1 MNKIEKYLLLA
12 LIFSAFAEG
21 LLGPLYTIFVSEIGG
36 DIFDI
41 SWAWASFLIVSG
53 LLTIVLG
60 KLSDKHNKH
69 IFLIY
74 GFIFTIIMTF
84 SYLLVYEPWHLF
96 FIQIGL
102 GISSALIWPVWDT
115 LYSKY
120 QDKNKEGEEWG
131 FVEGGWNIAGG
142 ISLIISSL
150 IVYSFG
156 FNLVFIIMGILQIV
170 GLIMILLTIKDIKK
184 L

>member
-69 IFLIY
+69 IF
-74 GFIFTIIMTF
+74 
-84 SYLLVYEPWHLF
+84 
-96 FIQIGL
+96 
-102 GISSALIWPVWDT
+102 
-115 LYSKY
+115 
-120 QDKNKEGEEWG
+120 
-131 FVEGGWNIAGG
+131 
-142 ISLIISSL
+142 
-150 IVYSFG
+150 
-156 FNLVFIIMGILQIV
+156 
-170 GLIMILLTIKDIKK
+170 
-184 L
+184 